1 MKLQKRAARI
11 ILNTDRMPSIAIE
24 FGKSI
29 KPRKF
34 GSRPR
39 PSVRTYVR
47 THGLGLGTSLSLSLI
62 WSPSYA
68 KSNTKTFCGLL
79 RVNLNAIETC
89 KNTVLLQRFFFLMF
103 SHDLDISFQL
113 KRSGCMKRR
122 QIVGTLFTF

>member
-1 MKLQKRAARI
+1 MRFYGTRI
-11 ILNTDRMPSIAIE
+11 NLVHFNLKMELEIAIKFAFILCFSGAPAGGASIAIE

-39 PSVRTYVR
+39 PSVRTYTR
-47 THGLGLGTSLSLSLI
+47 IRPGTSLSLSLI
-62 WSPSYA
+62 WSP
-68 KSNTKTFCGLL
+68 
-79 RVNLNAIETC
+79 
-89 KNTVLLQRFFFLMF
+89 